1 MPRQVNLETAYRPVQ
16 GLARGLAV
24 LRGLNLMGRPA
35 TIPELSASTGLH
47 RTTVRRLLETLVSQ
61 GYVTVSTDGKTYA
74 LTIRVRDLSEGF
86 TDHEWIASIA
96 LPVMGRLMQ
105 QVKWPSD
112 LTVLDGTCMRVRE
125 STHRFSSL
133 SFERAMVGRRLPLTS
148 TASGR
153 AYLAACDAV
162 ERETLLQ
169 MVVAESGAAAVD
181 WKRVQQM
188 VAKVRRNRYANAE
201 GEWRKTS
208 PAGAIALPI
217 LWQGR
222 VLACLNVVYLRG
234 VIRLA
239 DAVADL
245 LPPLRLAVEE
255 IQQALAQ
262 HDALR

>member
-1 MPRQVNLETAYRPVQ
+1 MPRIVNLETTYRSVQ
-16 GLARGLAV
+16 GLARGLTV
-24 LRGLNLMGRPA
+24 LRALNLIGRPA
-35 TIPELSASTGLH
+35 TIQELSTFTGLH

-61 GYVTVSTDGKTYA
+61 GYVTSVAEGRTYA
-74 LTIRVRDLSEGF
+74 LTIQVRDLSEGF
-86 TDHEWIASIA
+86 TDHEWIASVA

-105 QVKWPSD
+105 QVRWPSD
-112 LTVLDGTCMRVRE
+112 LTILDGTCMRIRE

-133 SFERAMVGRRLPLTS
+133 SFERAMVGRRLPLLS

-153 AYLAACDAV
+153 AYLAACDPV

-169 MVVAESGAAAVD
+169 MLIAEGGADAVD
-181 WKRVQQM
+181 LKRVQQM
-188 VAKVRRNRYANAE
+188 VTKVRRNRYANAE

-217 LWQGR
+217 LGQGR

-234 VIRLA
+234 VIRLT
-239 DAVADL
+239 DAVAAL
-245 LPPLRLAVEE
+245 LPPLESAVEE

-262 HDALR
+262 RDVC